1 MRLKPFG
8 FGLAC
13 GTIWGMGLA
22 LLTLWALLLGM
33 LGPSNP
39 VLLRALSGVLVALAV
54 SVILMSL
61 RPFLRPAPLGDER
74 RVTAAA
80 DAAPF

>member
-22 LLTLWALLLGM
+22 LLTLWALLRGQGAVLGK
-33 LGPSNP
+33 LGGYYLGYSISATG
-39 VLLRALSGVLVALAV
+39 VVVGALWGFAHAFV
-54 SVILMSL
+54 
-61 RPFLRPAPLGDER
+61 
-74 RVTAAA
+74 AAA
-80 DAAPF
+80 TLAWLYNRFAGK